1 MASRARYREARED
14 TDNDTIKVSPLPEE
28 STRVL
33 YGMGGSAGVERK
45 RRRREAAGSSA
56 RSIDVNNTYYY
67 FIWIESSCFSLSLS
81 LFSFPESAEIAG
93 HILLRSRAL
102 NFFSNFFSQSRLYAT
117 SLLAFPVQIDYFS
130 DLFRF
135 CRYSSTLEKCTLS
148 KLGLL
153 RPSHSLFCAIKVS
166 RKQSS

>member
-28 STRVL
+28 STRIL

-67 FIWIESSCFSLSLS
+67 FIWIESSCFSLSLPF
-81 LFSFPESAEIAG
+81 LFSGIG
-93 HILLRSRAL
+93 RNRGTHIVTIPSSQLLL
-102 NFFSNFFSQSRLYAT
+102 QL
-117 SLLAFPVQIDYFS
+117 LLA
-130 DLFRF
+130 
-135 CRYSSTLEKCTLS
+135 K
-148 KLGLL
+148 
-153 RPSHSLFCAIKVS
+153 
-166 RKQSS
+166 